1 MKRTFLTVML
11 VLVLTDL
18 TGFQNLSGLAHAQTG
33 GGPSASLEAGYD
45 LTWSSVDGGGVMN
58 ATGGAYTLGGTIG
71 QPDAGA
77 MSVSGYTLAGGFWH
91 DWGAQ
96 FDVFLPLVVR

>member
-1 MKRTFLTVML
+1 MKYWPVFLLFLLL
-11 VLVLTDL
+11 VGSAGVALA
-18 TGFQNLSGLAHAQTG
+18 QSGG
-33 GGPSASLEAGYD
+33 GYD

>member
-1 MKRTFLTVML
+1 MEQRGRRRR
-11 VLVLTDL
+11 D
-18 TGFQNLSGLAHAQTG
+18 
-33 GGPSASLEAGYD
+33 ER
-45 LTWSSVDGGGVMN
+45 
-58 ATGGAYTLGGTIG
+58 TGGAYTLGGTIG